1 MAGARHRG
9 LAERDKDGVVHMQVQ
24 EARRF
29 YDAAPAGNRITTM
42 ADSMRAAG
50 NLAEADAALRRL
62 RDAFGL
68 AYCRYEARFPAKGRQ
83 QELLLVSAA
92 PSDDLRYAETWGDA
106 QDRVREHCRTSV
118 CPLVWREA
126 DPDAPAADPCDDPRH
141 DDWPLLNVAIP
152 LASRMGDFAAL
163 HACWIDAG
171 AVPAHR
177 VHEQLPEL
185 SWVALHLHEAV
196 RQLMLREAMR
206 PGMRLTSREAEC
218 LSWIAQGKTS
228 WETAQILDVTEH
240 TVIFHANNAMRKL
253 GVNTR
258 AAAVQRAMSLG
269 YL

>member
-1 MAGARHRG
+1 
-9 LAERDKDGVVHMQVQ
+9 MQVQ

-29 YDAAPAGNRITTM
+29 YDAAPAGNRITAM
-42 ADSMRAAG
+42 AESMLAAC

-83 QELLLVSAA
+83 QELLLVSAG
-92 PSDDLRYAETWGDA
+92 PSDELRYAEAWGDT
-106 QDRVREHCRTSV
+106 QERVREHCRTSV
-118 CPLVWREA
+118 CPLLWLDAEPEA
-126 DPDAPAADPCDDPRH
+126 APADGM
-141 DDWPLLNVAIP
+141 LLNIAIP

-163 HACWIDAG
+163 HACWTG
-171 AVPAHR
+171 AAAAQSQQVR
-177 VHEQLPEL
+177 DQLPEL